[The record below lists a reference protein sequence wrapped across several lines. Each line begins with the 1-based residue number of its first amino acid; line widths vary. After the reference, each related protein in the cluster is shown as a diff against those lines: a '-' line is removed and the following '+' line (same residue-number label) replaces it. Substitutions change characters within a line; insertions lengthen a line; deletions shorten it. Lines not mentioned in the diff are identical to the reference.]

1 MVSSSWRRDVFYWYE
16 SKDVFFLFLSDINL
30 SLIKSRVFPSKGF
43 IIANFYFNSHFSD
56 ELL

>member
-1 MVSSSWRRDVFYWYE
+1 MVSSSWRREVFYWIWRR
-16 SKDVFFLFLSDINL
+16 FLSFLSDINL
-30 SLIKSRVFPSKGF
+30 TLIKSRVFPSKGF